1 MASNV
6 LRRLCVQTLS
16 CIAAFALVVLSGV
29 PARAADDLE
38 PGDPFAAIDGD
49 PIYLGELN
57 LVLTER
63 LRVRDLDRV
72 PPEVQQATA
81 ALLVRRHLAMKS
93 MEEQGGAALD
103 SLLKRYVEAYA
114 ADVRRRGSSLEV
126 QAKARMAD
134 EKSLIA
140 DMRWRKAWSQYLQSR
155 LNDANLRRFF
165 EQRRRQYAGTRWD
178 VSQIFVKADMKDA
191 TSVAVAE
198 GDVAELAEQIRQ
210 SPSPADAFSEAAILH
225 SESPTSDAGGRV
237 GWVEKDGD
245 LPKSVMQAIRNA
257 KPGDVAGP
265 VRSPLGV
272 HLVLIH
278 DEEEGKL
285 QFEDLTDQAQL
296 RRDAANALFD
306 ALISQ
311 QADAKISWFVS
322 KLKPPAS
329 IPIVPQ

>member
-1 MASNV
+1 MARNV
-6 LRRLCVQTLS
+6 KRSARLKMLPF
-16 CIAAFALVVLSGV
+16 IATCAVLALTCAAG
-29 PARAADDLE
+29 RAADDLE

-93 MEEQGGAALD
+93 MEQQGGAALE

-114 ADVRRRGSSLEV
+114 TDVRRRGSSLKL
-126 QAKARMAD
+126 QAEARMAD
-134 EKSLIA
+134 EKSLVA

-155 LNDANLRRFF
+155 LNDTNLRRFF

-191 TSVAVAE
+191 TSVAVVE

-210 SPSPADAFSEAAILH
+210 SPSPSDAFSEAAILH

-245 LPKSVMQAIRNA
+245 LPKSVMQAIRSS

-265 VRSPLGV
+265 IRSPLGV
-272 HLVLIH
+272 HLVMIH

-322 KLKPPAS
+322 KLKPPPS
-329 IPIVPQ
+329 IPIIPR